1 MRNNILKFTIEVA
14 NPKILFFYKLSQ
26 IVKLIDHPYVKFNM
40 EYTLNNK
47 KKEFNDPDEI
57 LKKINSEMVIEYN
70 EEFKEFKD
78 LFEKSL
84 KKN

>member
-14 NPKILFFYKLSQ
+14 NPKRSFFYRLSQ
-26 IVKLIDHPYVKFNM
+26 IVKLIDYPCVKFNM
-40 EYTLNNK
+40 EYTVNNK
-47 KKEFNDPDEI
+47 KKEFNDSDDI
-57 LKKINSEMVIEYN
+57 LKKINSEMIREYN

-78 LFEKSL
+78 LYEKSL